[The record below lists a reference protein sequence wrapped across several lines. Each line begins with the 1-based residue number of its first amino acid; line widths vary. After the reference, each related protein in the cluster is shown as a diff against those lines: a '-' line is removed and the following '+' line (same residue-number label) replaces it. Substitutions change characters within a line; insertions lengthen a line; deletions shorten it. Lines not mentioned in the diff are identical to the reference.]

1 MFQFVGTVVCS
12 FAVLALT
19 IAWVRPAASQR
30 VPGPAVGLG
39 GGLLMAIYAG
49 LQTVAFSLAMD
60 MKDLLHDAVDD
71 YLSEMPKSGKC
82 RQL

>member
-1 MFQFVGTVVCS
+1 
-12 FAVLALT
+12 
-19 IAWVRPAASQR
+19 
-30 VPGPAVGLG
+30 
-39 GGLLMAIYAG
+39 MAIYAG

-71 YLSEMPKSGKC
+71 FLSEMPKSGKC